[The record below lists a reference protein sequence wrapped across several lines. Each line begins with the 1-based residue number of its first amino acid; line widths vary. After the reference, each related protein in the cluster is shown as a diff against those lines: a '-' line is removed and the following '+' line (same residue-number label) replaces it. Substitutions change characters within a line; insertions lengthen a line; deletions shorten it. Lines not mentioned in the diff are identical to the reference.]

1 MIYLKRY
8 IYIYFFLS
16 TRKKTKK
23 RKKKTKKREKVIY
36 SKCTFLLQFFITT
49 KIFLLI
55 TKRYETFTTFFFP
68 LRLEIFDLTIETFV

>member
-23 RKKKTKKREKVIY
+23 RKKNKKERESNLFQMY
-36 SKCTFLLQFFITT
+36 FFIAVFYYDENIPTNH
-49 KIFLLI
+49 
-55 TKRYETFTTFFFP
+55 ETIRNIYNVFFSTSF
-68 LRLEIFDLTIETFV
+68 RNI